1 MVVSLTMRHYKLF
14 SSALVPSKDGIELTA
29 KGSVVKAS
37 QGHYVFRLH
46 VVKHENRSSELRV
59 RQHQLCW
66 PGYPFLSNSLSKDLV
81 LRINLPS

>member
-46 VVKHENRSSELRV
+46 VVKHENRS
-59 RQHQLCW
+59 
-66 PGYPFLSNSLSKDLV
+66 
-81 LRINLPS
+81 